1 MTRLS
6 NKLESLIKNNRD
18 ILPVKTEEGILVGTI
33 LIVSQG
39 FSKSLYHKGKLLY
52 KNLHLNITTVRIAN
66 LLAKQQSTIKTETI
80 YRADQEYG
88 KWFTES
94 QLLRNQYEKSMK
106 NKNYD
111 KADVLW
117 ARYCESRDKM
127 LAAKKRAEALC
138 VISE

>member
-39 FSKSLYHKGKLLY
+39 PSKNLYHQGKLLY
-52 KNLHLNITTVRIAN
+52 KDLHLNITTVRLAN
-66 LLAKQQSTIKTETI
+66 LLARKQSGIKAEAI
-80 YRADQEYG
+80 YKADQEYG
-88 KWFTES
+88 KWFAES

-127 LAAKKRAEALC
+127 LAAKNKAEALC
-138 VISE
+138 AISE

>member
-88 KWFTES
+88 KWFVDS
-94 QLLRNQYEKSMK
+94 QMLRAQHQKAIHTQD
-106 NKNYD
+106 YD
-111 KADVLW
+111 RADMLW
-117 ARYCESRDKM
+117 ARYSESRDRTVT
-127 LAAKKRAEALC
+127 AKRQAECLL
-138 VISE
+138 

>member
-6 NKLESLIKNNRD
+6 KKLESLIKSSRD
-18 ILPVKTEEGILVGTI
+18 ILPVKTDQGILVGTVM
-33 LIVSQG
+33 IVSQG
-39 FSKSLYHKGKLLY
+39 TSKSLYHKDKQLY
-52 KNLHLNITTVRIAN
+52 KGIHLNIATVRMAN
-66 LLAKQQSTIKTETI
+66 LLARHRIAQAETI

-88 KWFTES
+88 KWFAES
-94 QLLRNQYEKSMK
+94 QLLRNQYEKATV

-127 LAAKKRAEALC
+127 LAAKSRAEALC
-138 VISE
+138 VTSE

>member
-6 NKLESLIKNNRD
+6 NKLESLIKNSRD

-39 FSKSLYHKGKLLY
+39 FNKSLYHKDKLLY
-52 KNLHLNITTVRIAN
+52 KDLNLNVVTVRLAN
-66 LLAKQQSTIKTETI
+66 LLAKKQSTIKAEAI

-88 KWFTES
+88 KWFAET
-94 QLLRNQYEKSMK
+94 QLLRNQYEKATK

-117 ARYCESRDKM
+117 ARYCESKDKM
-127 LAAKKRAEALC
+127 LAAKKRAESLC